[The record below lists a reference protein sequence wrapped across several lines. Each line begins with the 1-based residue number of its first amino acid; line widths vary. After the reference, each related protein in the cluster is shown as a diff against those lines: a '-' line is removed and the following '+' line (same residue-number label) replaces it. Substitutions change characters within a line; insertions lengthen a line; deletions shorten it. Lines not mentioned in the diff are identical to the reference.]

1 MSIDRTEY
9 EMRQERL
16 REALVARD
24 LAGAE
29 EDAHTADESVAL
41 DELRAAVEV
50 YKEMTLAIAGGA
62 KP

>member
-29 EDAHTADESVAL
+29 EDAHTTDESVAL

-50 YKEMTLAIAGGA
+50 Y
-62 KP
+62 